1 MEKGEASNW
10 TKRKFRDAVEAITH
24 GVGLSTAETLTADWW
39 KYKSWELPSHGDIG
53 HREATVFNACT
64 QINTSA
70 LAPLWFVISQS
81 WWSLVSLSHWVPLS
95 VVLLDYK
102 NLITITGSEKIC
114 FYPRYVCLFYL
125 VIQRNT
131 CHPCSPP
138 WLDQSQCGVA
148 CGYLAAYAGCCVP
161 GGGRFLRLFLGPAA
175 LTAVCV
181 LALLTREST
190 RKRSITCRTINTTPH
205 VNERKLCI

>member
-24 GVGLSTAETLTADWW
+24 GVCLSTVLRHWQPTGESTKAENFLHTVTSVTE
-39 KYKSWELPSHGDIG
+39 KPQ
-53 HREATVFNACT
+53 VFNACT

-70 LAPLWFVISQS
+70 LAPRRFVISQS

-102 NLITITGSEKIC
+102 TLITITGSEKIC
-114 FYPRYVCLFYL
+114 FYPRNVCLFYL

-131 CHPCSPP
+131 CHPCSNTMTRPVPVWCCMWLPCCLRRLLCPRGRAILEAVPRSSCSDGCVRSGPP
-138 WLDQSQCGVA
+138 DQGIHSETFH
-148 CGYLAAYAGCCVP
+148 YLQD
-161 GGGRFLRLFLGPAA
+161 
-175 LTAVCV
+175 
-181 LALLTREST
+181 
-190 RKRSITCRTINTTPH
+190 N
-205 VNERKLCI
+205 